1 MMQKPLT
8 VLLVS
13 SMLLASCGSW
23 SGSRLNPGNWFGK
36 SRSERVQPVEEVN
49 PLMPKRAR
57 RGMFSRPEK
66 VDMTVPIA
74 EVTELRVEQTSTG
87 VIIYAEGLATRQ
99 GPYEVELRPV
109 TTPEEA
115 ADGIL
120 SLSFR
125 VVYPER
131 ATRVGTAFSRTV
143 HAAHS
148 MSKQEISG
156 IREIR
161 VAGEGNVRSTR
172 RR

>member
-1 MMQKPLT
+1 MQKPLT

-36 SRSERVQPVEEVN
+36 SRSERVQPVEETN
-49 PLMPKRAR
+49 PLIPATQ

-109 TTPEEA
+109 TTPEEEA
-115 ADGIL
+115 EGIL

-131 ATRVGTAFSRTV
+131 PTRVGTDFSRTV
-143 HAAHS
+143 RAAHS
-148 MSKQEISG
+148 MTKQEIG
-156 IREIR
+156 DIREVR
-161 VAGEGNVRSTR
+161 VAGEANVRSTR

>member
-1 MMQKPLT
+1 MQKPLT

-13 SMLLASCGSW
+13 SMLLASCGGW

-36 SRSERVQPVEEVN
+36 SRTERVQPVEETN
-49 PLMPKRAR
+49 PLVPKTR
-57 RGMFSRPEK
+57 RGMFSRPDK

-109 TTPEEA
+109 TTPEEKA
-115 ADGIL
+115 EGIL

-125 VVYPER
+125 VVYP
-131 ATRVGTAFSRTV
+131 AQPTPLGTAFSRTV
-143 HAAHS
+143 RAAHS
-148 MSKQEISG
+148 MTKQEISG
-156 IREIR
+156 VREVR
-161 VAGEGNVRSTR
+161 VAGESNVRSTR